1 MPSESSNAAIG
12 ATVPLDS
19 SHHLL
24 RRRIISALV
33 LVPLALALVVL
44 GSPSWDV
51 FVALF
56 GAVMAWEWTRIC
68 NQGRLGLAGF
78 VIIAAVLTAIAAAAA
93 ALYQAAFL
101 ILIAGGLFGTVV
113 SRLGGETAANWQG
126 LGAVYVGAPCISILW
141 VRSELDGGL
150 ETLLWVLA
158 LVWATDTGAYIA
170 GRRIGGVKLA
180 PRISPN
186 KTWAGL
192 GGGIVAAALVGLAAA
207 LWLGTPSIWLLL
219 GVSAALAVVEQV
231 GDLAESAFKRRFGVK
246 DSSDIIPGHGGVL
259 DRVDG
264 LLAVIVAVAGL
275 SLAGGGSV
283 LLW

>member
-24 RRRIISALV
+24 RRRILSALV

-78 VIIAAVLTAIAAAAA
+78 VTIAAVLTAIAAAAA

-113 SRLGGETAANWQG
+113 SRLGGETAASWQG
-126 LGAVYVGAPCISILW
+126 LGAVYVGVPCISILW

-170 GRRIGGVKLA
+170 GRRIGGAKLA

-207 LWLGTPSIWLLL
+207 LWLDTPSVWLLL